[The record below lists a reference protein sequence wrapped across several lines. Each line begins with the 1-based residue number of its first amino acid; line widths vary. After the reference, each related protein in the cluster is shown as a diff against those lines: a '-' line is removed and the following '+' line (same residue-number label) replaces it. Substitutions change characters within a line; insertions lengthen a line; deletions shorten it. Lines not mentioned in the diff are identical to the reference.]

1 MILILNFIHYLYQII
16 WVAAV
21 EKQLQMYPNVVITDC
36 RFPNEIE
43 MLINCLSIII
53 KITTIEVAIEMS
65 LAYKLQ

>member
-1 MILILNFIHYLYQII
+1 
-16 WVAAV
+16 
-21 EKQLQMYPNVVITDC
+21 MYPNVVITDC

-65 LAYKLQ
+65 LAYKLQEPIIIQFTLYAETI